1 MTGTAVAR
9 AVVAL
14 SVLSACAAGVVAVG
28 PGARTAQSGPPI
40 LSPAAAARLAAMKQ
54 DAASDVESMRELSQ
68 QMVDQLFS
76 YAELGYQEFE
86 TSRYLT
92 ATLEKHGFRIERN
105 IAGIPTGWTATWGS
119 GCLHTSRKRAK
130 SSRQRA
136 PSHEGTKV

>member
-1 MTGTAVAR
+1 
-9 AVVAL
+9 
-14 SVLSACAAGVVAVG
+14 
-28 PGARTAQSGPPI
+28 
-40 LSPAAAARLAAMKQ
+40 MKQ

-130 SSRQRA
+130 SPRQKA